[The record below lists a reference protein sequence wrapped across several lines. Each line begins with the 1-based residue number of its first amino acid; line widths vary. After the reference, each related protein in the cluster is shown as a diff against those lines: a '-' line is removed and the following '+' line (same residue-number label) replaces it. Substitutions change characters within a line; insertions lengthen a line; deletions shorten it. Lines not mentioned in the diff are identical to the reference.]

1 MGNVSDLETARRR
14 RIVSRFCTQCHTP
27 WALRARRLNDGLV
40 ITCRACG
47 HVRAT
52 IPVLCRD
59 PSMAAAG
66 VPAPL
71 SNATGRPEPR
81 ST

>member
-27 WALRARRLNDGLV
+27 WALRARRLNDALV

-59 PSMAAAG
+59 PSMAAAE
-66 VPAPL
+66 
-71 SNATGRPEPR
+71 SSRSSDATGRPEPR
-81 ST
+81 RT